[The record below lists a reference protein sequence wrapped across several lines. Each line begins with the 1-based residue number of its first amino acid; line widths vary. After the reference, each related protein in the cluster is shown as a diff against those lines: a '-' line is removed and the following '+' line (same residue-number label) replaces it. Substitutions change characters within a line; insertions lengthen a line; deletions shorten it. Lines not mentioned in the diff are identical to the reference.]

1 MEDDNRS
8 SLKLADLPALR
19 DIYRVSA
26 TLADEELSIT
36 TRRYEQTIDRR
47 DKLRE
52 RTRFGL
58 LALNAASL
66 AALLSSLGSQWV
78 TRLQITEADIAQ
90 TVFLFLTGLMV
101 GATAIWWSGITATRD
116 AASDFENLLEV
127 RQRKAEYD
135 GAATAEAEIKL
146 VTRPAPAW
154 KIPPDYRWS
163 KIDNLLTNFAG
174 AAWLSAI
181 GGIAW
186 KVAEYVD
193 WCGPWC
199 G

>member
-1 MEDDNRS
+1 MEDDNRQ

-19 DIYRVSA
+19 EIYRVHA
-26 TLADEELSIT
+26 TLADEELSLT
-36 TRRYEQTIDRR
+36 TRRYEQTVDRR

-66 AALLSSLGSQWV
+66 AALLSSLGSKWV
-78 TRLQITEADIAQ
+78 AKLQITESDIAQ
-90 TVFLFLTGLMV
+90 TVLCLLVGLMA

-135 GAATAEAEIKL
+135 GAATAEAEKKL
-146 VTRPAPAW
+146 VNRPAPER

-163 KIDNLLTNFAG
+163 TIDNLLTNFAG
-174 AAWLSAI
+174 GAWLGAV

-186 KVAEYVD
+186 KVAEHVE
-193 WCGPWC
+193 WCSPWC
-199 G
+199 V

>member
-1 MEDDNRS
+1 MEGENRS

-19 DIYRVSA
+19 DIYRVNA
-26 TLADEELSIT
+26 ILADEELSIT
-36 TRRYEQTIDRR
+36 TRRYEQTVDRR

-90 TVFLFLTGLMV
+90 TVTLFLAGLMA

-127 RQRKAEYD
+127 RQRKADFD
-135 GAATAEAEIKL
+135 GAATAEAEMKL
-146 VTRPAPAW
+146 VNRPEPEW

-163 KIDNLLTNFAG
+163 KIDNLLTNLAG

-186 KVAEYVD
+186 KVAERVEWDTAWY
-193 WCGPWC
+193 G
-199 G
+199 